1 MKSTRK
7 LEESR
12 HASQI
17 YDFAVFANRLLFRI
31 ALVVFALVVSI
42 HPPPSSLLRR
52 RCSSMLF
59 ELLIF
64 VLGFACG
71 CALTF
76 VAFKSEGTASTLH
89 GIPVPWPLKHQFD
102 EVFAWHNNTKIT
114 LKRLQDKISK
124 QETQLQQLN
133 LSQNELSER
142 LATLQES
149 NTLHSSSL
157 HRTASRHV
165 QLTSSSDSTGTVLHP
180 IRSSVATRTH
190 THTHT
195 HTHTCTVIQ

>member
-1 MKSTRK
+1 MPRRFTTLPFSPT
-7 LEESR
+7 
-12 HASQI
+12 ASCS
-17 YDFAVFANRLLFRI
+17 ALLS
-31 ALVVFALVVSI
+31 LCSLLLYPSI
-42 HPPPSSLLRR
+42 HPSINHQPPSSLLRR